1 MRNRKELDAAIAA
14 NKVPNALILF
24 GESHFL
30 IDRYITTLSNIADA
44 NILKMYHDA
53 YHFETAKAHLSQGSL
68 FGGENLLV
76 VKSSKKI
83 PKGDLDKLIAL
94 CHKNSANIF
103 IYGYYGDDYKT
114 PHKAFTKKAGG
125 DFVRL
130 YHPFAGEA
138 LAIVKQEAQRLGA
151 SLDHYSIQ
159 HLLATQN
166 GDIALACNEL
176 NKLAVLQTPITSKE
190 IDELVYGMAE
200 VTVEQLITA
209 LLNRQNFTEPLER
222 ILQSGEDEV
231 RIITALSAY
240 ISQLYLFY
248 VYIKLHGVASAK
260 AILGY
265 EPPKFIVQQRSQ
277 LSIKFNQETYETII
291 TLLLETEL
299 QMKSGTK
306 TDNSA
311 LLLSALLK
319 VQTLV

>member
-14 NKVPNALILF
+14 HNVPNALMLF

-30 IDRYITTLSNIADA
+30 IDRYIAALSNVADA
-44 NILKMYHDA
+44 NVLKMYHDE

-68 FGGENLLV
+68 FGGQNLLV
-76 VKSSKKI
+76 IKSSKKV
-83 PKGDLDKLIAL
+83 PKVDLDRLVAL
-94 CHKNSANIF
+94 CQKNSDNIF
-103 IYGYYGDDYKT
+103 IYGYYGDDYRT
-114 PHKAFTKKAGG
+114 SNKAFTKKAGG

-130 YHPFAGEA
+130 YNPFAGEA
-138 LAIVKQEAQRLGA
+138 INIVKNESQRLGA
-151 SLDHYSIQ
+151 QLDHYSIQ
-159 HLLATQN
+159 HLLSSQN

-176 NKLAVLQTPITSKE
+176 NKLAILQMPITSKE
-190 IDELVYGMAE
+190 IDDLVYGMAE
-200 VTVEQLITA
+200 ITIEQLITA
-209 LLNRQNFTEPLER
+209 LLNRQDFKEPLER
-222 ILQSGEDEV
+222 ILQSGEDEI
-231 RIITALSAY
+231 RIVTALSAF
-240 ISQLYLFY
+240 IAQLYMFY

-277 LSIKFNQETYETII
+277 LSIKFNQATYETIL

-306 TDNSA
+306 TDNYA